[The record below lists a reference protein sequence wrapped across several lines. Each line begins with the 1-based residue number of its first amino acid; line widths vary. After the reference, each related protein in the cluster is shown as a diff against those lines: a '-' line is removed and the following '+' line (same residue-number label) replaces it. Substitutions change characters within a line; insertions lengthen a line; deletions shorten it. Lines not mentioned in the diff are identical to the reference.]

1 MKLYPLQNQD
11 SVLSTIAEL
20 TEDSER
26 GNHTNRHHIKEAMS
40 RSSAKEMKSSTE
52 VVTTPIRFLTKED
65 LVSLLLSLHSPV
77 LKITFEQLF
86 FVQSLQCILVD
97 SRIVLNYLS
106 ASIKAIATS
115 VNIDIDI
122 LHFFTTQSSF

>member
-1 MKLYPLQNQD
+1 M
-11 SVLSTIAEL
+11 LSTIAEL

-26 GNHTNRHHIKEAMS
+26 GNHTNRYHIKEAMS

-65 LVSLLLSLHSPV
+65 LVSLLLSLHSAV

-86 FVQSLQCILVD
+86 FVRSLQCILAD

-106 ASIKAIATS
+106 ASVKAIATS
-115 VNIDIDI
+115 VNIDVNI
-122 LHFFTTQSSF
+122 LHFFTTRSSF